1 MLRTTT
7 QVLACV
13 DGSTYLESVCQH
25 AAWLAVHE
33 GANVHVLNVQTA
45 FHDWP
50 APATYADAIGMAG
63 LVDQFTELEATHNRL
78 EQQKSDVV
86 VKRAQVILGELG
98 VSVAVTQQIG
108 ALVDAIAEHVTET
121 SVLVVGKRGEH
132 ADYAIDHL
140 GSNLERVIRAATVP
154 VMIAAP
160 DFSRIRRVALAYDGG
175 GNAYKA
181 LEYIMHHP
189 AFADVEVHVLGV
201 GHTDEFLE
209 QHLHKAEGLL
219 LQAQR
224 SVVMRHLQGDP
235 AEVIQGYVAAHD
247 IDLLMMGAY
256 SHSALHHWFIGSTT
270 NELLRLTRASV
281 MLFR

>member
-7 QVLACV
+7 QVLTCV

-33 GANVHVLNVQTA
+33 GAKVHVLNVQMA

-50 APATYADAIGMAG
+50 APVTYADAIGMSE
-63 LVDQFTELEATHNRL
+63 LVDQFTELETAHNRL

-108 ALVDAIAEHVTET
+108 SLVDIIGEQVTDS
-121 SVLVVGKRGEH
+121 SVIVVGKRGEH

-154 VMIAAP
+154 VLIAAP
-160 DFSRIRRVALAYDGG
+160 DFVPIRRVALAYDGG

-181 LEYIMHHP
+181 LEYIMQHP
-189 AFADVEVHVLGV
+189 ALADVDVHVLGV
-201 GHTDEFLE
+201 GNTDEFLE

-224 SVVMRHLQGDP
+224 KVTLHHLHGDP
-235 AEVIQGYVAAHD
+235 AEAIQGYVAAHD
-247 IDLLMMGAY
+247 IDLLLMGAY